1 MPTLLAVTLNPAI
14 DRTARV
20 SRLELGV
27 VLRPTTVAALAGGK
41 GVNAARAARRLGAQ
55 VTTTGF
61 AGGHA
66 GRWLVASL
74 REEGLDPRFV
84 EVAPETRTTYVTVDE
99 AGRSM
104 LVYEPA
110 APLAPTDLVALLALL
125 RGELL
130 GAADRVVA
138 SGSVPP
144 GLGDDAYVLV
154 VRACH
159 DAGRPCLVDVG
170 GAVLR
175 SALAARPDVV
185 KISRD
190 EAVDAGFEP
199 IALAAARSIAAAGAG
214 LAVVTDG
221 RRGAAAAT
229 ATDAWQVTVPGIRA
243 VNAVGSGD
251 AFDAGL
257 SVALAGGGSIE
268 EALAMGAAAGTA
280 NAETSTGGDITAERV
295 REFGRSVRVMR
306 VR

>member
-20 SRLELGV
+20 PRIEFGA
-27 VLRPTTVAALAGGK
+27 VLRPTVVTALPGGK
-41 GVNAARAARRLGAQ
+41 GVNAARAALRLGAR
-55 VTTTGF
+55 VLTTGF

-74 REEGLDPRFV
+74 RAEGLEPRFV
-84 EVAPETRTTYVTVDE
+84 DVDPETRTTYVTVDE
-99 AGRSM
+99 TGRST
-104 LVYEPA
+104 LVYEPS
-110 APLAPTDLVALLALL
+110 APLTPDDLGALLDLL

-130 GAADRVVA
+130 RAAERVVI

-144 GLGDDAYVLV
+144 GVGDDAYAQV

-170 GAVLR
+170 GSALR
-175 SALAARPDVV
+175 SALLARPDIV

-190 EAVDAGFEP
+190 EAVEAGYERLP
-199 IALAAARSIAAAGAG
+199 LAAARSIAAAGAG

-221 RRGAAAAT
+221 RRGAMAAT
-229 ATDAWQVTVPGIRA
+229 SNDAWQATVPGIRA

-257 SVALAGGGSIE
+257 SVALAGEASVE
-268 EALAMGAAAGTA
+268 AALAMGAAAGTA
-280 NAETSTGGDITAERV
+280 NAETATGGDIDRGRVEELAFKVRV
-295 REFGRSVRVMR
+295 RRLH
-306 VR
+306 